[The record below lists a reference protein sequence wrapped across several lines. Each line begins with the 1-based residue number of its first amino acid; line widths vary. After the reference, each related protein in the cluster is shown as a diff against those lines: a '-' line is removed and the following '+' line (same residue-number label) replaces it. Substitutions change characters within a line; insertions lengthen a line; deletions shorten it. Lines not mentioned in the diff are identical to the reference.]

1 MYFEW
6 LKERQRDERHNYS
19 EGLALR
25 VHRALSWLKR
35 AEEANDNDARFI
47 FLWISFNAAY
57 AQEIDESQRIGEQEA
72 FKQFLEK
79 ICDLDKEKR
88 FDKLV
93 WQEFSGS
100 LRVMLDNQ
108 YLLQAFWDHQRGK
121 LSEEQWQEQLRKEKK
136 IAQFAL
142 GCSNTATLLGVIFSR
157 LYTLR
162 NQLIHGGATW
172 NSQVNRQQLKDSVS
186 LLHKFVPLLIET
198 MMDNPNTLWGEACFP
213 VVG

>member
-1 MYFEW
+1 MYFEV
-6 LKERQRDERHNYS
+6 LKTRQRAERHNYS
-19 EGLALR
+19 ESLALR

-35 AEEANDNDARFI
+35 AEMAEDNDARFI
-47 FLWISFNAAY
+47 FLWVSFNAAY
-57 AQEIDESQRIGEQEA
+57 AQEIDETRRIGEQEA

-79 ICDLDKEKR
+79 ICYLDKEKR
-88 FDKLV
+88 VDKLV

-100 LRVMLDNQ
+100 IRIMLDNQ
-108 YLLQAFWDHQRGK
+108 YLLQAFWDHQSGK
-121 LSEEQWQEQLRKEKK
+121 ISEEQWQEQLRKEKK

-142 GCSNTATLLGVIFSR
+142 GCSNTATLLGVTFSR

-172 NSQVNRQQLKDSVS
+172 NSQVNRQQLKDCVG

-198 MMDNPNTLWGEACFP
+198 MMDNPNTLWGEACYP
-213 VVG
+213 VVR

>member
-1 MYFEW
+1 MYFEE
-6 LKERQRDERHNYS
+6 LKDRQRVERHNYS

-35 AEEANDNDARFI
+35 AEEASDDDARFI

-100 LRVMLDNQ
+100 LRAMLDNQ

-142 GCSNTATLLGVIFSR
+142 SCSNTATLLGVVFSR

-172 NSQVNRQQLKDSVS
+172 NSQVNRQQLKDCVS

-198 MMDNPNTLWGEACFP
+198 MMDNSNTLWGEACYP

>member
-1 MYFEW
+1 MYFEG
-6 LKERQRDERHNYS
+6 LKDRQRAERHNYS

-79 ICDLDKEKR
+79 ICHLDKEKR

-100 LRVMLDNQ
+100 IRVMLDNQ

-142 GCSNTATLLGVIFSR
+142 SCSNTATLLGVIFSR

>member
-1 MYFEW
+1 MYFEG
-6 LKERQRDERHNYS
+6 LKDRQRAERHNYS

-79 ICDLDKEKR
+79 ICHLDKEKR

-100 LRVMLDNQ
+100 IRVMLDNQ

>member
-1 MYFEW
+1 MYFAT
-6 LKERQRDERHNYS
+6 LKTRQRAERHNYS

-25 VHRALSWLKR
+25 VHRALSWLER
-35 AEEANDNDARFI
+35 AEKSDDDDARFI

-57 AQEIDESQRIGEQEA
+57 AQDIDENRRIGEQEA
-72 FKQFLEK
+72 FKLFLEK

-88 FDKLV
+88 FGKLI

-100 LRVMLDNQ
+100 IRVMLDNH
-108 YLLQAFWDHQRGK
+108 YLLQAFWEHQRDTISK
-121 LSEEQWQEQLRKEKK
+121 EQWQEQLRKEKQ

-142 GCSNTATLLGVIFSR
+142 GCGNTAILLGVLFTR

-172 NSQVNRQQLKDSVS
+172 NSQVNRQQLKDCVS

-198 MMDNPNTLWGEACFP
+198 IMDNPNTLWGEACYP